1 MEKWLLKHPHFKK
14 KSEEKEQIGYLFEEN
29 WVVYMDKQFNP
40 FKYKP
45 FDWDRP
51 GYTVNLQDAPVWFLD
66 LYRQAHE
73 KYYHTNR
80 LRYTLANEKM
90 NLNVLVQL
98 FCLTQNEMKDLA
110 KRYLMYEEGDIFIIK
125 TYGDFQEEFRKLK
138 KYLETFDYNLST
150 IYTKE
155 QETYGIIQ

>member
-1 MEKWLLKHPHFKK
+1 MEKWLLEHPHFKQK
-14 KSEEKEQIGYLFEEN
+14 INERDQYGYVFDEE
-29 WVVYMDKQFNP
+29 WVIYMDKQFNP

-51 GYTVNLQDAPVWFLD
+51 GYTVDLQDAPIWFLD
-66 LYRQAHE
+66 LYRQAYE

-98 FCLTQNEMKDLA
+98 FCLTQNEMRDLA
-110 KRYLMYEEGDIFIIK
+110 KKYLMYEEGDSFTIK
-125 TYGDFQEEFRKLK
+125 TYGDCQEEFEKLK
-138 KYLETFDYNLST
+138 KYLETFDYNFSD

-155 QETYGIIQ
+155 QTTYGTIR